1 MSDEHLTHG
10 VRELLKLRH
19 IPGLDVADVWA
30 EEGVVHVRGA
40 AHSDFAKRTC
50 YECCRHVTGV
60 RGVVD
65 EVHLMG

>member
-10 VRELLKLRH
+10 IRELLKARH
-19 IPGLDVADVWA
+19 IPGLDIDEVRA
-30 EEGVVHVRGA
+30 ERGVIHVRGEA
-40 AHSDFAKRTC
+40 RSPFAKQTC

-65 EVHLMG
+65 EVRLVG